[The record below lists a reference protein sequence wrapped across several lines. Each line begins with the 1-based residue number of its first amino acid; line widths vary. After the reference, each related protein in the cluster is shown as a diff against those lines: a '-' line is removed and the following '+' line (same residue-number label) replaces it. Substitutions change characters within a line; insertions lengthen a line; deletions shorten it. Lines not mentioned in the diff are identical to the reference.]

1 MRPSRSGAT
10 RPTDAP
16 EVAVAPEPPPWTRVL
31 PGASARLLA
40 PMRLVERNVVAA
52 RGNVL
57 TFVSVFL
64 EPLFF
69 LLSIGIGVGALVGD
83 VPGPSGT
90 PVPYK
95 AFVAAGLLATSAMF
109 GPVFDCTFAFFV
121 RFKYVK
127 SYHAV
132 MATPLRPAD
141 IAAGEVLWS
150 FLRSAVYAVAFLLTM
165 VVLGLVSSWWALLC
179 LPASMLVSYAFGG
192 AGLGAA
198 TFMRSWTDFDLVNV
212 VILPLFLFSATFFPL
227 EQYPP
232 ALQWVVRVTPL
243 YQGVAL
249 ERGLVFGQLQ
259 WSMVLNVA
267 YLAVMGTVGLRIAG
281 RRLTTLLQP

>member
-1 MRPSRSGAT
+1 MTTSRGTSESAT
-10 RPTDAP
+10 GSPRRRDAT
-16 EVAVAPEPPPWTRVL
+16 EPPPWTRLL

-52 RGNVL
+52 QGNVL
-57 TFVSVFL
+57 TFISVFL
-64 EPLFF
+64 EPVLF

-83 VPGPSGT
+83 VAGPAGT

-95 AFVAAGLLATSAMF
+95 SFVAAGLLATSAMF

-141 IAAGEVLWS
+141 IAIGEVLWS
-150 FLRSAVYAVAFLLTM
+150 FFRSAVYALAFLVTM
-165 VVLGLVSSWWALLC
+165 AVLGLVSSWWALLC
-179 LPASMLVSYAFGG
+179 LPASMLISYAFGG

-212 VILPLFLFSATFFPL
+212 AILPMFLFSATFFPL
-227 EQYPP
+227 EQYPEV
-232 ALQWVVRVTPL
+232 LQWVVRVTPL
-243 YQGVAL
+243 YQGVVL
-249 ERGLVFGQLQ
+249 ERGLAFGQLQ
-259 WSMVLNVA
+259 WSMVLNAA
-267 YLAVMGTVGLRIAG
+267 YLVVMGTVGLRVAG